1 MNNEHVHGE
10 VHLCVLVV
18 DGHLPLVEQVDLALG
33 NLVLDQIKFVLQ
45 LVMSVQIAKNK
56 VNQIH
61 MSVMFS
67 SNGTKNQIFLPVVNF
82 VGVSPD
88 LGQLILVLLGLQQTS
103 LQLGVFVLLLLQN
116 VTQIRI

>member
-56 VNQIH
+56 VN
-61 MSVMFS
+61 
-67 SNGTKNQIFLPVVNF
+67 
-82 VGVSPD
+82 
-88 LGQLILVLLGLQQTS
+88 
-103 LQLGVFVLLLLQN
+103 
-116 VTQIRI
+116 